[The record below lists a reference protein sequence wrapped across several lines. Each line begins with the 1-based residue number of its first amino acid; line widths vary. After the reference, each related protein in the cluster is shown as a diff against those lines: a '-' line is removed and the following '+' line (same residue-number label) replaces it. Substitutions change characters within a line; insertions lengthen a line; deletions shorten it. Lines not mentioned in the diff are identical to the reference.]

1 MGFLLLGI
9 DSLIVCL
16 AVGPLVAKQWRLA
29 YAALFGVLDGLAFLA
44 GAGLG
49 WNFLSEEAST
59 ALTMTLVIG
68 MALYLLVVVAG
79 TQRTPSSWSVWV
91 FPHLLVLDNL
101 TYGLTRNGDLFQQA
115 TQQAVSSAV
124 LAFAGLMIAVV
135 LPRVVPAARTHA
147 ATQVAGAGLLVAA
160 GALFVVG

>member
-16 AVGPLVAKQWRLA
+16 AVGPLVPKQWRLA
-29 YAALFGVLDGLAFLA
+29 YAGLFGVLDGLAFLA

-68 MALYLLVVVAG
+68 MAVYLLFVVAA
-79 TQRTPSSWSVWV
+79 THRAPSSWSVWV

-101 TYGLTRNGDLFQQA
+101 TYGLTRSGDLWQQA
-115 TQQAVSSAV
+115 TQQAVSSAL
-124 LAFAGLMIAVV
+124 LAMAGLLIAVW
-135 LPRVVPAARTHA
+135 LPRVIPAARTHA

>member
-29 YAALFGVLDGLAFLA
+29 YAALFGVLDGLAFAA

-79 TQRTPSSWSVWV
+79 TQRAPSNWSVWV

-101 TYGLTRNGDLFQQA
+101 TYGLTRNGDLFGQA

-124 LAFAGLMIAVV
+124 LAMAGLLIAVA
-135 LPRVVPAARTHA
+135 LPRVVPAVRTHA

>member
-16 AVGPLVAKQWRLA
+16 AVGPLVQKQWRVA
-29 YAALFGVLDGLAFLA
+29 YAALFGVADGVAFLL

-49 WNFLSEEAST
+49 WNVFSEQAST
-59 ALTMTLVIG
+59 ALTTAILIG
-68 MALYLLVVVAG
+68 LALYLLLVAAG
-79 TQRTPSSWSVWV
+79 TQRIASNWSVWV

-101 TYGLTRNGDLFQQA
+101 TYGLTRDGNLFQQA
-115 TQQAVSSAV
+115 TQQALSSAL
-124 LAFAGLMIAVV
+124 LAMAGLLIAAW
-135 LPRVVPAARTHA
+135 LPRVVPAARTSA
-147 ATQVAGAGLLVAA
+147 VRVAGAGLLLAA